1 MKVKGDKERL
11 LKLIEQGEHEQQ
23 DFKYKVMDASK
34 LAKSVSAFANTNGGR
49 LLIGVRD
56 DGKVHGVT
64 SEDEIFMMHA
74 AAERYCIPVPN
85 IEFETIQVE
94 GRTVVICSIPRSE
107 KRPIYAV
114 EDVKIDAQTGEV
126 HHEGKRCAY
135 IRIKD
140 ENIVASPVHLD
151 IWKHERQERGSI
163 VHYTE
168 EDTRVVETL
177 EKHNEALSLNRIV
190 RLSGVQ
196 RFKVIKILSRLIR
209 YDLAEWRF
217 EEREFRFG
225 IKNEE

>member
-1 MKVKGDKERL
+1 MDDKRYL
-11 LKLIEQGEHEQQ
+11 LSLIREGEHQQQ
-23 DFKYKVMDASK
+23 DFKYRVSDACK

-56 DGKVHGVT
+56 DGHLSGVR
-64 SEDEIFMMHA
+64 SEEEIYMMHQA
-74 AAERYCIPVPN
+74 AYKYCRPEASIK
-85 IEFETIQVE
+85 FDTYHVE
-94 GRTVVICSIPRSE
+94 GRTIVIATVPPSANRPVCALDE
-107 KRPIYAV
+107 EGCKR
-114 EDVKIDAQTGEV
+114 
-126 HHEGKRCAY
+126 AY
-135 IRIKD
+135 IRIND

-163 VHYTE
+163 VHYSE

-177 EKHNEALSLNRIV
+177 EKHNKALPLNRIV
-190 RLSGVQ
+190 RLLGVQ

>member
-1 MKVKGDKERL
+1 MACAIDRIEDGVRL
-11 LKLIEQGEHEQQ
+11 SLG
-23 DFKYKVMDASK
+23 S
-34 LAKSVSAFANTNGGR
+34 NTWYSCDNR
-49 LLIGVRD
+49 HDLVDILLNLLIGCHQF
-56 DGKVHGVT
+56 G
-64 SEDEIFMMHA
+64 
-74 AAERYCIPVPN
+74 VPN
-85 IEFETIQVE
+85 IECETIQVE

-163 VHYTE
+163 VHYSE